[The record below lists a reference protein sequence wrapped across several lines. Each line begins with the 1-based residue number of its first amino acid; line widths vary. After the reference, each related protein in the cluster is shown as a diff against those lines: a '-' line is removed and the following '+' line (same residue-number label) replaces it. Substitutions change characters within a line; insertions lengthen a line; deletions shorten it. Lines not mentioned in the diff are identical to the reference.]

1 MYKIKT
7 LSTILFISLHL
18 HQAIGQQI
26 NKVKITILST
36 MLADTKGKGEWGF
49 SALVE
54 CDSTRILFDT
64 GKFPDI
70 VYENAQALHVDLSN
84 IPNLILSHNHLD
96 HTGGAIYL
104 RNKYQPKGSFSS
116 VLLGPGFFKPK
127 LLEGKNPMMSFD
139 SAAYTQTG
147 GAIRVVS
154 SFTRIAPGIYIT
166 GPVPRVHP
174 EENYPKTTLIRL
186 ANKTAVDIVWED
198 ISMVIDTK
206 EGLIVLSGCGHAG
219 IVNTLEFV
227 KKNLPN
233 RKVYAAIGGFHLLD
247 AHEQKLTWT
256 AEQIKIAGIQYFI
269 GAHCTGLNA
278 VYSIR
283 SVTGLPANRCI
294 IGSVGT
300 IFENDK
306 GITTGWL
313 K

>member
-36 MLADTKGKGEWGF
+36 MLADTKGQGEWGF

-154 SFTRIAPGIYIT
+154 SFTRIAPGT
-166 GPVPRVHP
+166 ARASRGELP
-174 EENYPKTTLIRL
+174 ENYAHKT
-186 ANKTAVDIVWED
+186 
-198 ISMVIDTK
+198 
-206 EGLIVLSGCGHAG
+206 C
-219 IVNTLEFV
+219 
-227 KKNLPN
+227 
-233 RKVYAAIGGFHLLD
+233 
-247 AHEQKLTWT
+247 
-256 AEQIKIAGIQYFI
+256 
-269 GAHCTGLNA
+269 
-278 VYSIR
+278 
-283 SVTGLPANRCI
+283 
-294 IGSVGT
+294 
-300 IFENDK
+300 
-306 GITTGWL
+306 
-313 K
+313 